1 MSKFDKLFH
10 LTKDLNNRIVPL
22 FPVLDSEGKF
32 HVWIERKDDLMEIKI
47 IKPVESD
54 YFGQK
59 ADSKQDIYFDF
70 LNFMYQRCTQ
80 EETYPM
86 LEAITN
92 DMHNLASCFQK
103 IEVFH
108 KLRYEQNTDINRFVI
123 TEIEYIFS
131 VCRSLFDLF
140 QLIAKKYWN
149 GIKLLD
155 STIKKRELK
164 DSFAEMV
171 LNGEKV
177 RTADELQRR
186 FGLPPPW
193 ANFYVQEVDF
203 FKKIRKY
210 RDDIH
215 HRGLTPRIIFHVPK
229 GFAIEA
235 SYEPFACFNAW
246 KKETFLPNDLAPIK
260 PIIAFVVKETLGAM
274 NRYINMLARII
285 KFPEEIAP
293 GYFLFMRGYH
303 IHKLAELE
311 DYIENN
317 QWYPEYPKQ
326 N

>member
-22 FPVLDSEGKF
+22 CPVLDSEGKF
-32 HVWIERKDDLMEIKI
+32 HVWIERGSDLLEMKI
-47 IKPVESD
+47 IKPIESD

-59 ADSKQDIYFDF
+59 ADTEQDIYFDF
-70 LNFMYQRCTQ
+70 LNFMYQRCTR
-80 EETYPM
+80 EDVFPM

-92 DMHNLASCFQK
+92 DMHNLAACFQK
-103 IEVFH
+103 IELFH
-108 KLRYEQNTDINRFVI
+108 KLKYERDIEVNRFIV

-140 QLIAKKYWN
+140 QFIAKKYWD
-149 GIKLLD
+149 GIVLID
-155 STIKKRELK
+155 STIKKRSLK
-164 DSFAEMV
+164 DSFAEMA
-171 LNGEKV
+171 LKGEAI

-186 FGLPPPW
+186 FGLPLPW
-193 ANFYVQEVDF
+193 ANFYIQEADF

-210 RDDIH
+210 RNNVH
-215 HRGLTPRIIFHVPK
+215 HRGLTPKIIFHTSK
-229 GFAIEA
+229 GFAIHA
-235 SYEPFACFNAW
+235 DYEPFTYFNVW
-246 KKETFLPNDLAPIK
+246 KKETFMPNDLAPIK
-260 PIIAFVVKETLGAM
+260 PIIAFVVKETFGAM

-317 QWYPEYPKQ
+317 QWYPEHLKQ
-326 N
+326 K